1 MATLDETNIFGIPPK
16 QPEKKND
23 SLSRLGIDKNTYL
36 DRIAQKQK
44 SIEIAK
50 GVKEKSEMRY
60 GLGYPQSQRA
70 IERSDLIK
78 QYTTDL
84 GEAIAD
90 PTQEKRDTA
99 LESFFE
105 TPFSFQMAQ
114 YVPDITGLPT
124 DIVEAEYAGRKFRE
138 SREARGKGIEFYP
151 GPLGMGDRPYY
162 PDMTPEEAG
171 LKLQQGFAIG
181 SIPPGIGGI
190 AGIAQSIIGL
200 PAKAMRAAKTM
211 DGQGIAGIGHNQGPP
226 MFDKGIASVMSDDVA
241 RKIFTVD
248 EEMDVLYDLNQRKR
262 RLENKN
268 LMDDNLTDQQ
278 RNLLYKEE
286 EALNEAISKVQEKVQ
301 EKIKKRF
308 ATNVQGRTI
317 PELDP
322 KLQDNMSMETV
333 IDAAVGDKNKNI
345 LRNVSSYIDSPGFDK
360 VYQQAYGTTKFSTQ
374 LNKIFKNSEKAIDDP
389 EYLSEYTRLMT
400 SEPQQKVG
408 KKGIASLNP
417 LEMYEKSISPPTT
430 MSIGSGTKP
439 FFVNPQ
445 KLADKLDKSG
455 AGEDFF
461 KLRTG
466 ETGYLDNLEYSI
478 MKQGYKPSPIQIEIY
493 PSGNTAISEGNHR
506 LYRALSRGDKEVPVV
521 FYYTG
526 GAERL
531 NTPFGINQ
539 LDSFLAEGEK
549 GYKTAKEYAKYIKD
563 VEKTYKIK

>member
-1 MATLDETNIFGIPPK
+1 MATLDDINILDRVKTDPQLLLQVGR
-16 QPEKKND
+16 QPTVERVKPTFNPASDYFYNNVLND
-23 SLSRLGIDKNTYL
+23 SGRRMVDFAS
-36 DRIAQKQK
+36 
-44 SIEIAK
+44 
-50 GVKEKSEMRY
+50 SE
-60 GLGYPQSQRA
+60 A
-70 IERSDLIK
+70 NN
-78 QYTTDL
+78 
-84 GEAIAD
+84 
-90 PTQEKRDTA
+90 
-99 LESFFE
+99 
-105 TPFSFQMAQ
+105 PFNFA
-114 YVPDITGLPT
+114 
-124 DIVEAEYAGRKFRE
+124 AG
-138 SREARGKGIEFYP
+138 AGMIGKANKV
-151 GPLGMGDRPYY
+151 R
-162 PDMTPEEAG
+162 T
-171 LKLQQGFAIG
+171 
-181 SIPPGIGGI
+181 
-190 AGIAQSIIGL
+190 
-200 PAKAMRAAKTM
+200 
-211 DGQGIAGIGHNQGPP
+211 GIAGIGHNQGPP
-226 MFDKGIASVMSDDVA
+226 MFDKGIASVMSDAVA

-278 RNLLYKEE
+278 RDLLYKEE
-286 EALNEAISKVQEKVQ
+286 EALNKAISRVQENAQ

-322 KLQDNMSMETV
+322 KLQNRMGMETV

-360 VYQQAYGTTKFSTQ
+360 IYQQSYGTTKFSSQ
-374 LNKIFKNSEKAIDDP
+374 LDKIFRNSEKAIDDP

-408 KKGIASLNP
+408 KEGIASLNP

-430 MSIGSGTKP
+430 MKIGSTKKP

-466 ETGYLDNLEYSI
+466 EIGYLDNLEYSI
-478 MKQGYKPSPIQIEIY
+478 MKQGYKPNPIQIEIL

-506 LYRALSRGDKEVPVV
+506 LYRALSRGDKEVPVA

-563 VEKTYKIK
+563 VEKTYKIKQ

>member
-1 MATLDETNIFGIPPK
+1 MASKPTNLQATLDMLQKPADVGSISPIGINDK
-16 QPEKKND
+16 FTPE
-23 SLSRLGIDKNTYL
+23 LSRDPVLRKL
-36 DRIAQKQK
+36 QKFFRIAKNEVNNP
-44 SIEIAK
+44 IN
-50 GVKEKSEMRY
+50 Y
-60 GLGYPQSQRA
+60 L
-70 IERSDLIK
+70 
-78 QYTTDL
+78 
-84 GEAIAD
+84 
-90 PTQEKRDTA
+90 
-99 LESFFE
+99 
-105 TPFSFQMAQ
+105 
-114 YVPDITGLPT
+114 
-124 DIVEAEYAGRKFRE
+124 AG
-138 SREARGKGIEFYP
+138 
-151 GPLGMGDRPYY
+151 
-162 PDMTPEEAG
+162 AG
-171 LKLQQGFAIG
+171 AIG
-181 SIPPGIGGI
+181 KVD
-190 AGIAQSIIGL
+190 
-200 PAKAMRAAKTM
+200 KARKV
-211 DGQGIAGIGHNQGPP
+211 AGIGHNQGPP
-226 MFDKGIASVMSDDVA
+226 MFDKGIASVMSDDAA

-262 RLENKN
+262 RLDNKY
-268 LMDDNLTDQQ
+268 LMDNNLTDQQ
-278 RNLLYKEE
+278 KELLYKEE
-286 EALNEAISKVQEKVQ
+286 EALNKAISKVQEKAQ

-322 KLQDNMSMETV
+322 KLQDRMGMEAIV
-333 IDAAVGDKNKNI
+333 DAAVGDKNKNI
-345 LRNVSSYIDSPGFDK
+345 LSNVSSHIDSPGFDK
-360 VYQQAYGTTKFSTQ
+360 FYQQSYGTTKFSTQ

-408 KKGIASLNP
+408 KEGIASLNP
-417 LEMYEKSISPPTT
+417 LEMYEKSISPTTT

-461 KLRTG
+461 KLRTN
-466 ETGYLDNLEYSI
+466 EIGYLDNLEYSI

-506 LYRALSRGDKEVPVV
+506 LYRALSRGDKEVPVA

-549 GYKTAKEYAKYIKD
+549 GYKTGKEFAKYIKD
-563 VEKTYKIK
+563 VEKNYRVKKEAGGEIQSLMDEIGIQPIGETSSFKMAMAVLSPEQKLKKIKLLKKYFDKMRQAESLQKPGAALGDLSDAKKLKQGIPYSSSKSIQKELDQLQGAEKLDLNLLAKLRKEFNI

>member
-1 MATLDETNIFGIPPK
+1 MATLDDINILDRVKTDPQLLLQAGR
-16 QPEKKND
+16 QPTVERVKPTFNPASDYFYNNVLND
-23 SLSRLGIDKNTYL
+23 SGRRMVDFAS
-36 DRIAQKQK
+36 A
-44 SIEIAK
+44 
-50 GVKEKSEMRY
+50 
-60 GLGYPQSQRA
+60 
-70 IERSDLIK
+70 
-78 QYTTDL
+78 
-84 GEAIAD
+84 EANN
-90 PTQEKRDTA
+90 
-99 LESFFE
+99 
-105 TPFSFQMAQ
+105 PFNFA
-114 YVPDITGLPT
+114 
-124 DIVEAEYAGRKFRE
+124 AGAGMIGKANK
-138 SREARGKGIEFYP
+138 AR
-151 GPLGMGDRPYY
+151 
-162 PDMTPEEAG
+162 
-171 LKLQQGFAIG
+171 
-181 SIPPGIGGI
+181 
-190 AGIAQSIIGL
+190 
-200 PAKAMRAAKTM
+200 
-211 DGQGIAGIGHNQGPP
+211 QGIAGIGHNQGPP

-278 RNLLYKEE
+278 RDLLYKEE
-286 EALNEAISKVQEKVQ
+286 EALNKAISRVQEKAQ

-322 KLQDNMSMETV
+322 KLQNRMGMETV

-360 VYQQAYGTTKFSTQ
+360 IYQQSYGTTKFSSQ
-374 LNKIFKNSEKAIDDP
+374 LDKIFRNSEKAIDDP

-408 KKGIASLNP
+408 KEGIASLNP

-430 MSIGSGTKP
+430 MKIGSTKKP

-445 KLADKLDKSG
+445 KLADKLDKSA

-466 ETGYLDNLEYSI
+466 EIDYLDDLEYSI
-478 MKQGYKPSPIQIEIY
+478 MKQGYKPNPIQIEIL

-506 LYRALSRGDKEVPVV
+506 LYRALSRGDKEVPVA

-563 VEKTYKIK
+563 VEKTYKPASKGSKIADDKVGQGISNRVQKIKKLTRELELEGGNMQVKTKKQIEQKIVKLMEEIDEMSK